1 MAKKVDPFYPDRIE
15 KGQFVT
21 RAVKQL
27 MQQLEGAQVEV
38 CIRKKRNYTT
48 HSQRGYYWGVVIF
61 LISERMR
68 SDGVTG
74 RFGGP
79 ITDQE
84 VHELM
89 ACKFLRFSVCI
100 DVETGECIDLVK
112 STSELTVGEM
122 ADYITQVMAWA
133 VHQFNPQ
140 HVDDDGNPVIM
151 SKEDRFYIPEAG
163 EQQVMYV

>member
-1 MAKKVDPFYPDRIE
+1 MSAKKREAFYPERIE
-15 KGQFVT
+15 QGRFVT
-21 RAVKQL
+21 RAVNQL
-27 MQQLEGAQVEV
+27 MRQYEGKQVEV
-38 CIRKKRNYTT
+38 CIRAKRYYTT
-48 HSQRGYYWGVVIF
+48 QPQRGYYWGVVIF
-61 LISERMR
+61 LIGERMR

-74 RFGGP
+74 RMGGP

-100 DVETGECIDLVK
+100 DFETGECIDLVK

-133 VHQFNPQ
+133 IEHFNA
-140 HVDDDGNPVIM
+140 HNVDADGNPVVDVD
-151 SKEDRFYIPEAG
+151 KQFDIPEANK
-163 EQQVMYV
+163 QLAFV

>member
-1 MAKKVDPFYPDRIE
+1 MAKKVDVYYPDRIE
-15 KGQFVT
+15 NGKFVT

-27 MQQLEGAQVEV
+27 MQQHEGQQVEV
-38 CIRKKRNYTT
+38 CIRKKRNYIT

-122 ADYITQVMAWA
+122 SDYIEQVISWA
-133 VHQFNPQ
+133 LHQFNPRR
-140 HVDDDGNPVIM
+140 VDADGNPVIVRG
-151 SKEDRFYIPEAG
+151 ENDFYIPAAG
-163 EQQVMYV
+163 EQISFV